1 MPFLYADDLV
11 LLSTS
16 AEGLQRSLDKLAEYA
31 DDKCLTVSIKKSKT
45 MIFNLSGRLLKTEFN
60 MKGKPLEPVNTFC
73 YLGFEIAPSGTVKH
87 AMNTLHDKAKKA
99 LRPLMGAIA
108 KFDIPAKLAIKLF
121 HTYITPIILYNVEN
135 WAILTDKSIRDF
147 NELSLFND
155 TDKANTDV
163 IHRKILKYILGVSK
177 SCPNMAIYGETGEIP
192 LSLKGYRLMINY
204 WKRMTNLPDK
214 CLAKKA
220 LIENANIRTNW
231 IMTIEKLIQTFN
243 LIEVNNKQFKTV
255 TKVRIPQY
263 YITNWKSKLASQDLP
278 RLQVYKLLNNDFS
291 LPKHLGLPYHMRK
304 IITKIRC
311 SNHTLAI
318 EKGRHTK
325 TPREE
330 RFCELCEEGAIEDES
345 HFLLNCTTYQPIR
358 ELYNVNLENI
368 SDLLN
373 MENQAQLAKYLL
385 SSFELRKRL
394 SNGRGRE

>member
-1 MPFLYADDLV
+1 MSNTKYNTQNCPNHGIFGIACQQKWVQLLVFDAECHPVSIQNENLCHFLYADDLV

-163 IHRKILKYILGVSK
+163 
-177 SCPNMAIYGETGEIP
+177 T
-192 LSLKGYRLMINY
+192 
-204 WKRMTNLPDK
+204 K
-214 CLAKKA
+214 C
-220 LIENANIRTNW
+220 
-231 IMTIEKLIQTFN
+231 
-243 LIEVNNKQFKTV
+243 V
-255 TKVRIPQY
+255 
-263 YITNWKSKLASQDLP
+263 
-278 RLQVYKLLNNDFS
+278 
-291 LPKHLGLPYHMRK
+291 
-304 IITKIRC
+304 
-311 SNHTLAI
+311 
-318 EKGRHTK
+318 
-325 TPREE
+325 
-330 RFCELCEEGAIEDES
+330 
-345 HFLLNCTTYQPIR
+345 
-358 ELYNVNLENI
+358 
-368 SDLLN
+368 
-373 MENQAQLAKYLL
+373 
-385 SSFELRKRL
+385 
-394 SNGRGRE
+394 